1 MFKAS
6 HLILVGLVLVILYF
20 TVVREHLSVNKD
32 NSKNWD
38 VPERASLP
46 LGTPQ
51 EQDLDRMRT
60 RIRSL
65 EDAVAELK
73 SKVNYK

>member
-1 MFKAS
+1 MFKTS
-6 HLILVGLVLVILYF
+6 HLILVGLVMAVLYF

-38 VPERASLP
+38 VPERSSLP

-51 EQDLDRMRT
+51 EQEIQDLKS
-60 RIRSL
+60 RIKAL
-65 EDAVAELK
+65 EDAVTELK
-73 SKVNYK
+73 SKAD

>member
-1 MFKAS
+1 MFKTS
-6 HLILVGLVLVILYF
+6 HLILLGLVLVVLYF

-51 EQDLDRMRT
+51 EQEIQDIRD
-60 RIRSL
+60 RIRVL
-65 EDAVAELK
+65 EDAFKDLK
-73 SKVNYK
+73 SKVNK

>member
-1 MFKAS
+1 MFKTS
-6 HLILVGLVLVILYF
+6 HLVLVGLVLIVLYF

-46 LGTPQ
+46 LGTPH
-51 EQDLDRMRT
+51 EQDLERMRK
-60 RIRSL
+60 RIRNL
-65 EDAVAELK
+65 EDAVTELK
-73 SKVNYK
+73 SKVNK

>member
-1 MFKAS
+1 MFKTS

-32 NSKNWD
+32 SSKNWD
-38 VPERASLP
+38 VPERSSLP

-51 EQDLDRMRT
+51 EQEMQDMKSRIKDL
-60 RIRSL
+60 
-65 EDAVAELK
+65 ENAVTELK
-73 SKVNYK
+73 K

>member
-1 MFKAS
+1 MFKTS
-6 HLILVGLVLVILYF
+6 HLVLVGLGLVVLYF

-32 NSKNWD
+32 SSKNWD

-51 EQDLDRMRT
+51 EQELD
-60 RIRSL
+60 RIRSRVKDL
-65 EDAVAELK
+65 ETAVTQLK
-73 SKVNYK
+73 SKVN

>member
-1 MFKAS
+1 MFKTS
-6 HLILVGLVLVILYF
+6 HLVLLGPVLVVLYF

-38 VPERASLP
+38 VPERSSLP

-51 EQDLDRMRT
+51 EQEIQDIRD
-60 RIRSL
+60 RIRVL
-65 EDAVAELK
+65 EDGFKDLK
-73 SKVNYK
+73 SKVNK

>member
-1 MFKAS
+1 MFKTS
-6 HLILVGLVLVILYF
+6 HLILVGLVLVVLYF

-38 VPERASLP
+38 VPERSSLP

-51 EQDLDRMRT
+51 EQEIQDMKSRIKDL
-60 RIRSL
+60 
-65 EDAVAELK
+65 ENAVTELK
-73 SKVNYK
+73 K

>member
-6 HLILVGLVLVILYF
+6 HLILVGLVLIILYF

-38 VPERASLP
+38 VPERSSLP
-46 LGTPQ
+46 MGTPQ
-51 EQDLDRMRT
+51 EQEIQDMKSRIKDL
-60 RIRSL
+60 
-65 EDAVAELK
+65 ENAVTELK
-73 SKVNYK
+73 K

>member
-1 MFKAS
+1 MFKTS
-6 HLILVGLVLVILYF
+6 HLLLVGLVLIVLYF
-20 TVVREHLSVNKD
+20 AVVREHLSVNKD

-38 VPERASLP
+38 VPERSSLP

-51 EQDLDRMRT
+51 EQELDRMRT
-60 RIRSL
+60 RIRDL
-65 EDAVAELK
+65 EDAVIELK

>member
-1 MFKAS
+1 MFKTS
-6 HLILVGLVLVILYF
+6 HLVLLGLVLIILYF

-51 EQDLDRMRT
+51 EQETQEMKSRIKDL
-60 RIRSL
+60 
-65 EDAVAELK
+65 EVAVKDLK
-73 SKVNYK
+73 SKVNK

>member
-1 MFKAS
+1 MFKTS
-6 HLILVGLVLVILYF
+6 HLILVGLVLVVLYF

-38 VPERASLP
+38 VPERSSLP

-51 EQDLDRMRT
+51 EQEIQDMKSRIKDL
-60 RIRSL
+60 
-65 EDAVAELK
+65 ENAVIELK
-73 SKVNYK
+73 K

>member
-1 MFKAS
+1 MFKTS
-6 HLILVGLVLVILYF
+6 HLILLGLVLVVLYF

-32 NSKNWD
+32 SSKNWD

-51 EQDLDRMRT
+51 EQEIQDIRD
-60 RIRSL
+60 RIRVL
-65 EDAVAELK
+65 EDAFKDLK
-73 SKVNYK
+73 SKVNK

>member
-1 MFKAS
+1 MFKTS
-6 HLILVGLVLVILYF
+6 HLILVGLVLVVLYF

-51 EQDLDRMRT
+51 EQEIQDIRD
-60 RIRSL
+60 RIRVL
-65 EDAVAELK
+65 EDAFKDLK
-73 SKVNYK
+73 SKVNK

>member
-1 MFKAS
+1 MFKTI
-6 HLILVGLVLVILYF
+6 HLLLLGLVAVVLYF

-38 VPERASLP
+38 VPERSSIP

-51 EQDLDRMRT
+51 EQEIKDMKA
-60 RIRSL
+60 RIRAL
-65 EDAVAELK
+65 EEVVKDLK
-73 SKVNYK
+73 K

>member
-1 MFKAS
+1 MFKTS
-6 HLILVGLVLVILYF
+6 HLVLLGLVLIILYF

-46 LGTPQ
+46 MGTPQ
-51 EQDLDRMRT
+51 EQETEDIKA
-60 RIRSL
+60 RIKSL
-65 EDAVAELK
+65 EADMKDLK
-73 SKVNYK
+73 SKVNK